1 MYRGAPLR
9 FAKTPGKLIAIAV
22 VTGERVASD
31 AFRRELQQE
40 AQRWRSTGLISE
52 EQFQQLSQQ
61 YEFVTLET
69 AARDRFVMI
78 LLGLGSILVG
88 IGAMTFVAAN
98 WQALP
103 QTLKAGLLFLALL
116 ICNGSG
122 FILINRIA
130 PNDRWRRL
138 GQALLLLGALLLGAN
153 LALMGQIVHTSST
166 RYELCAA
173 WAIGVLAMAYGVRL
187 TFLGL
192 LALLILGIGYWSAL
206 WDLLW
211 LQSSIFGVW
220 TLQMMPLLAAI
231 AFLPLCYR
239 CQSPLLFALSAMA
252 VTSSLMVLIFDVGR
266 SLPALFDALLL
277 IMPFALLWAYDDTL
291 WQQLRLLMG
300 RRSPPPVSRP
310 DQEDEAATGR
320 CFQPVARGLM
330 LFSLSL
336 LYWLL
341 SFQDVW
347 FTSASRSLLNPPLVW
362 RNMSFVVL
370 TLLVFAGWTIGAW
383 VYLGWRSQRPWRLD
397 ALSAV
402 ILGFLGVTAT
412 LFFWTFNAGPIPIL
426 ATTVM
431 NILLAVLAL
440 GMMREG
446 LGSGTRSPFWWGLVM
461 LTLQI
466 LSRVLEYETGLLVK
480 SLVFVVCGL
489 GVILIGLWFERY
501 VRTLRIDSV

>member
-1 MYRGAPLR
+1 MQ

-22 VTGERVASD
+22 VTGERMASD

-122 FILINRIA
+122 FLLINRIA

-187 TFLGL
+187 PFLGL

-220 TLQMMPLLAAI
+220 TLQMMPLLAAM

-277 IMPFALLWAYDDTL
+277 IMPFALLWAYDDRL
-291 WQQLRLLMG
+291 WQQLRLLMRG
-300 RRSPPPVSRP
+300 RSQPPVASP
-310 DQEDEAATGR
+310 DWDHEAVETSLS
-320 CFQPVARGLM
+320 FQPVARGLM

-362 RNMSFVVL
+362 RNTSFVVL

-397 ALSAV
+397 AL
-402 ILGFLGVTAT
+402 
-412 LFFWTFNAGPIPIL
+412 
-426 ATTVM
+426 
-431 NILLAVLAL
+431 
-440 GMMREG
+440 
-446 LGSGTRSPFWWGLVM
+446 
-461 LTLQI
+461 
-466 LSRVLEYETGLLVK
+466 
-480 SLVFVVCGL
+480 
-489 GVILIGLWFERY
+489 
-501 VRTLRIDSV
+501 

>member
-1 MYRGAPLR
+1 M
-9 FAKTPGKLIAIAV
+9 
-22 VTGERVASD
+22 ASD
-31 AFRRELQQE
+31 AFRQELQQE

-103 QTLKAGLLFLALL
+103 QTLKAGLLFLVLL

-187 TFLGL
+187 PFLGL

-211 LQSSIFGVW
+211 LQSSVFGVW
-220 TLQMMPLLAAI
+220 TLQMMPLLAAM

-310 DQEDEAATGR
+310 DQDHEAAETSLS
-320 CFQPVARGLM
+320 FQPVARGLM

-362 RNMSFVVL
+362 RNTSFVVL

-383 VYLGWRSQRPWRLD
+383 AYLGWRPQRPWRLD

>member
-1 MYRGAPLR
+1 
-9 FAKTPGKLIAIAV
+9 
-22 VTGERVASD
+22 
-31 AFRRELQQE
+31 
-40 AQRWRSTGLISE
+40 
-52 EQFQQLSQQ
+52 
-61 YEFVTLET
+61 
-69 AARDRFVMI
+69 
-78 LLGLGSILVG
+78 
-88 IGAMTFVAAN
+88 
-98 WQALP
+98 
-103 QTLKAGLLFLALL
+103 
-116 ICNGSG
+116 
-122 FILINRIA
+122 
-130 PNDRWRRL
+130 
-138 GQALLLLGALLLGAN
+138 
-153 LALMGQIVHTSST
+153 
-166 RYELCAA
+166 
-173 WAIGVLAMAYGVRL
+173 MAYGVRL
-187 TFLGL
+187 PFLGL

-239 CQSPLLFALSAMA
+239 CQSSLLFALSAMA

-277 IMPFALLWAYDDTL
+277 VMPFALLWAYDDTL
-291 WQQLRLLMG
+291 WQQLRRLMG
-300 RRSPPPVSRP
+300 WRTQPLVASPDSS
-310 DQEDEAATGR
+310 DEAAETSLS
-320 CFQPVARGLM
+320 FQPVARGLM

-347 FTSASRSLLNPPLVW
+347 FTSASRSLLNPPMVW
-362 RNMSFVVL
+362 RNTSLVLL

-383 VYLGWRSQRPWRLD
+383 VYLGWRQQRPWRLD

-402 ILGFLGVTAT
+402 ILGFLGVTAI
-412 LFFWTFNAGPIPIL
+412 LFFWTFNAGPIPIV

-431 NILLAVLAL
+431 NILLTVLAL

-489 GVILIGLWFERY
+489 GVILIGQIGRASCRER
-501 VRTLRIDSV
+501 V

>member
-1 MYRGAPLR
+1 MR
-9 FAKTPGKLIAIAV
+9 FTKTPGKLIAIVV
-22 VTGERVASD
+22 VTGGPVASD

-40 AQRWRSTGLISE
+40 AQRWRSAGLISE

-103 QTLKAGLLFLALL
+103 QTWKAGLLVMAMV
-116 ICNGSG
+116 ICNFSG
-122 FILINRIA
+122 FTLINRIA

-211 LQSSIFGVW
+211 LQSSVFGVW

-239 CQSPLLFALSAMA
+239 CPSPLLFALSAMA
-252 VTSSLMVLIFDVGR
+252 VTSSLMVLVFDVGR

-300 RRSPPPVSRP
+300 RRSPSPVSRP
-310 DQEDEAATGR
+310 DQDHEAAETSLS
-320 CFQPVARGLM
+320 FQPVARGLM

-362 RNMSFVVL
+362 RNTSFVVL
-370 TLLVFAGWTIGAW
+370 TLLVSTRLIARIIYIPNRLLGAFILILSFVGVFSIRNSFTDAMFAAGF
-383 VYLGWRSQRPWRLD
+383 
-397 ALSAV
+397 
-402 ILGFLGVTAT
+402 GFLGYILRRLDWPLVPIVLGLVLGSIMIEKLTAGAGQIKTVFDLVNRPVSGT
-412 LFFWTFNAGPIPIL
+412 LF
-426 ATTVM
+426 V
-431 NILLAVLAL
+431 
-440 GMMREG
+440 
-446 LGSGTRSPFWWGLVM
+446 
-461 LTLQI
+461 
-466 LSRVLEYETGLLVK
+466 
-480 SLVFVVCGL
+480 
-489 GVILIGLWFERY
+489 VILIVIGVTIVSSLRTKRFEH
-501 VRTLRIDSV
+501 

>member
-1 MYRGAPLR
+1 MR
-9 FAKTPGKLIAIAV
+9 FTKTPGKLIAIVV
-22 VTGERVASD
+22 VTGGPVASD

-40 AQRWRSTGLISE
+40 AQRWRSAGLISE

-103 QTLKAGLLFLALL
+103 QTWKAGLLVMAMV
-116 ICNGSG
+116 ICNFSG
-122 FILINRIA
+122 FTLINRIA

-187 TFLGL
+187 PFLGL

-239 CQSPLLFALSAMA
+239 CQSSLLFALSAMA

-277 IMPFALLWAYDDTL
+277 VMPFALLWAYDDTL
-291 WQQLRLLMG
+291 WQQLRRLMG
-300 RRSPPPVSRP
+300 WRSQPLVASP
-310 DQEDEAATGR
+310 DSSDEAAETSLS
-320 CFQPVARGLM
+320 FQPVARGLM

-347 FTSASRSLLNPPLVW
+347 FTSASRSLLNPPMVW
-362 RNMSFVVL
+362 RNTSLVLL

-383 VYLGWRSQRPWRLD
+383 VYLGWRQQRPWRLD

-402 ILGFLGVTAT
+402 ILGFLGVTAI
-412 LFFWTFNAGPIPIL
+412 LFFWTFNAGPIPIV

-431 NILLAVLAL
+431 NILLTVLAL

-461 LTLQI
+461 MTLQI

-480 SLVFVVCGL
+480 SLVFVGCGL

-501 VRTLRIDSV
+501 VRTLRTPSV